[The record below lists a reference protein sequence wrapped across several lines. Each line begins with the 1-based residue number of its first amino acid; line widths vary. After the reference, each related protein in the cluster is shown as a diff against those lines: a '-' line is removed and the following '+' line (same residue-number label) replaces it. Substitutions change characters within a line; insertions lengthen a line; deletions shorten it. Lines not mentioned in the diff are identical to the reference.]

1 VRHLLPFVLAVS
13 AAAVAPSPRPP
24 AADRA
29 ASPAFTLA
37 VMRRDGVM
45 VPFAQYDGRRWQNK
59 WPTPFTRTDVP
70 ISLSSVPKD
79 WWGKVPA
86 GTVWTLYPSAG
97 DPRPVRI
104 TAPHLFSTHCVANVG
119 LRTDYRSSQAL
130 PLPFVHHH
138 PKDGLVVAGDLQIEP
153 IEALRTDMPAWDALL
168 DQVTQ
173 SVDVIEAKA
182 EGDWSWQGARGFFNR
197 KTRAGIPVSV
207 EVICRT
213 PGITPGTFVHYF
225 EAVRRYAVPKRRGQ
239 TAGDFTAFSQ
249 GFVLPGRPPS
259 SAPDSGRC
267 TGAFGDQ
274 ANPEYL
280 LPLGAFRVDGKLFWA
295 VQWSGRGRERYAVL
309 EIGQK
314 KVSEVI
320 GVAGGGC

>member
-1 VRHLLPFVLAVS
+1 MVLPEVAVRHLLPLVLAVS

-24 AADRA
+24 GADRA
-29 ASPAFTLA
+29 ESPAFTLA

-45 VPFAQYDGRRWQNK
+45 VPFAQYDGRRWQNR

-86 GTVWTLYPSAG
+86 GTGWTLYPSAG

-119 LRTDYRSSQAL
+119 LQTDYRSSQAL

-173 SVDVIEAKA
+173 HADAIEARA
-182 EGDWSWQGARGFFNR
+182 EGDWSWQGARAFFNR
-197 KTRAGIPVSV
+197 KTRVGIPVSV

-225 EAVRRYAVPKRRGQ
+225 EAVRRYAVPKRREQ
-239 TAGDFTAFSQ
+239 TASDFTAVSQ
-249 GFVLPGRPPS
+249 GFVLPGRPLRLRPIRAVARPHSAIKPTPSTSCRSAPSGWTACCTGPSNGRRAGANGTPS
-259 SAPDSGRC
+259 SGSDRRRSPR
-267 TGAFGDQ
+267 
-274 ANPEYL
+274 
-280 LPLGAFRVDGKLFWA
+280 
-295 VQWSGRGRERYAVL
+295 
-309 EIGQK
+309 
-314 KVSEVI
+314 
-320 GVAGGGC
+320 